1 MLIQPFLNALSPAGA
16 HARLTVL
23 IFHRVLE
30 VPDPLLPG
38 EPDSSRFRAQMQWL
52 KSSFNVLSLP
62 DAVDRLRAGS
72 LPKRAAAVTFDDGYA
87 DNFTVA
93 LPILQEA
100 EVPATFF
107 IASGYLDGGRMW
119 NDTMAEVIR
128 RAQGPE
134 IELQRFGLGRLP
146 LGTIGE
152 RRSSL
157 NQLLGKLK
165 YVEPE
170 ARTDLVSRIG
180 DDAGIA
186 PSPDLMMTSAQVKD
200 LASAG
205 MTIGAHTVTHPILS
219 RLAER
224 AARAEMAQGRE
235 QLEGIIGGK
244 VTLFAYPNGKPNS
257 DYTEAHVRLAREI
270 GFTAAFS
277 TEWGAATTGSDLFQ
291 IPRFTPWDRSRWR
304 YEVRLARNLRHRA
317 RGCCSSSTNSPSI
330 SPTPQRH

>member
-23 IFHRVLE
+23 IFHRVLGA
-30 VPDPLLPG
+30 PDPLLPG

-52 KSSFNVLSLP
+52 KSSFNVFSLP

-128 RAQGPE
+128 RAQGSE

-165 YVEPE
+165 YVDPE
-170 ARTDLVSRIG
+170 ARSDLVSRIG
-180 DDAGIA
+180 ADAGIA
-186 PSPDLMMTSAQVKD
+186 SSPDLMMTSAQVKD

-205 MTIGAHTVTHPILS
+205 MTIGAHTVSHPILS
-219 RLAER
+219 RLTES

-235 QLEGIIGGK
+235 QLE
-244 VTLFAYPNGKPNS
+244 
-257 DYTEAHVRLAREI
+257 R
-270 GFTAAFS
+270 
-277 TEWGAATTGSDLFQ
+277 
-291 IPRFTPWDRSRWR
+291 
-304 YEVRLARNLRHRA
+304 
-317 RGCCSSSTNSPSI
+317 
-330 SPTPQRH
+330 